1 MYKRFK
7 FFFSQI
13 LFIKKIYRFFF
24 IKNIFFKYII
34 NNKKILFDNYPENN
48 FLISKKGP
56 EIFILNSSDKGIGR
70 ELFINNIFDFDKLTL
85 ASKISGYNTDN
96 CTLIDIGANLGSIC
110 IPAVKRN
117 YFTKAIAIEPDP
129 LNFKLLKLNIIL
141 NDLEKKIIPIN
152 TALGSN
158 DNENINFE
166 LSEDNF
172 GDHRIIKQNK
182 DQKDLY
188 SESLRKNIIIKST
201 TLDKVIEI
209 NQIEELF
216 IFMDV
221 QGFEGH
227 ILNGSL
233 NLIKRKPKLLLEFWP
248 YGMLRYNS
256 YNILKE
262 IIIKTNYAYCYDFKS
277 KITHT
282 KINNIMF
289 DNIYNELGTE
299 GQFTDLLF
307 Y

>member
-1 MYKRFK
+1 
-7 FFFSQI
+7 
-13 LFIKKIYRFFF
+13 
-24 IKNIFFKYII
+24 
-34 NNKKILFDNYPENN
+34 
-48 FLISKKGP
+48 
-56 EIFILNSSDKGIGR
+56 LNSSDKEIGR
-70 ELFINNIFDFDKLTL
+70 ELFINNIYDFDKLTL
-85 ASKISGYNTDN
+85 ALKITDYNKNNT
-96 CTLIDIGANLGSIC
+96 TLIDIGANLGSIC

-117 YFTKAIAIEPDP
+117 YFTQAIAIEPDP
-129 LNFKLLKLNIIL
+129 LNFKLLKLNIII

-152 TALGSN
+152 SALGSN
-158 DNENINFE
+158 DNENVNFE
-166 LSEDNF
+166 LSENNF
-172 GDHRIIKQNK
+172 GNHCIIKKNK

-188 SESLRKNIIIKST
+188 NESLRKNIIIKST

-227 ILNGSL
+227 VLNGSL
-233 NLIKRKPKLLLEFWP
+233 NLIKRKPKLVLEFWP

-256 YNILKE
+256 FNILKE
-262 IIIKTNYAYCYDFKS
+262 IIIKTNYGYCYDFKS

-289 DNIYNELGTE
+289 DNIYKELGIE

>member
-1 MYKRFK
+1 MIR
-7 FFFSQI
+7 
-13 LFIKKIYRFFF
+13 
-24 IKNIFFKYII
+24 
-34 NNKKILFDNYPENN
+34 
-48 FLISKKGP
+48 
-56 EIFILNSSDKGIGR
+56 
-70 ELFINNIFDFDKLTL
+70 
-85 ASKISGYNTDN
+85 
-96 CTLIDIGANLGSIC
+96 
-110 IPAVKRN
+110 
-117 YFTKAIAIEPDP
+117 
-129 LNFKLLKLNIIL
+129 LKLNIIL

-158 DNENINFE
+158 HDENINFE
-166 LSEDNF
+166 LSKDNF
-172 GDHRIIKQNK
+172 GDHRIVKHNK

-227 ILNGSL
+227 VLNGSL

-262 IIIKTNYAYCYDFKS
+262 IIIKTNYDYCYDFKS
-277 KITHT
+277 KIIHT
-282 KINNIMF
+282 KINNFMF
-289 DNIYNELGTE
+289 DNIYKEQGTE
-299 GQFTDLLF
+299 GESTDLLF